1 MIKRLIQ
8 EDANSRI
15 LVISR
20 LSRLISNIQSA
31 VEEERENSE
40 SLTFTTYDELL
51 HLLARCV
58 EPDDESECRSFLRFD
73 RIQFECDEGVSF
85 SRDFIGKGRDK
96 KGQFLSLNDKERKQM
111 DKGCIEPLTLFQGK
125 QSVTSLGIE
134 RSCANL

>member
-20 LSRLISNIQSA
+20 LPRLISNIQSA

-85 SRDFIGKGRDK
+85 SRDFIGKGRHK
-96 KGQFLSLNDKERKQM
+96 KAGQFLSLNDKERKQM

-125 QSVTSLGIE
+125 QSVTS
-134 RSCANL
+134 RH